1 LPEYEWDW
9 EADVLQ
15 NLNRFLGM
23 DLKYMLGIPEPT
35 IAGDRAPF
43 VLKGGNKAA
52 EEMAAKIAARMRID
66 WDAAKPTGYPHAF
79 VIDHLPP
86 DGPPLDQ
93 VRLRVP
99 DLLGDIAFR
108 RGQRDYL
115 ESKSAWPAE
124 DWPLRWLLGAI
135 FNAERRIMAYA
146 DFRHAR
152 VKLLFTEPF
161 FVGSDPDEIRPKR
174 VSRVLEH
181 LQGALTL
188 KNRYARNEAYQW
200 VKIVSFGDGTQWL
213 GLMTNRGARSW
224 EQIPYPDWG

>member
-1 LPEYEWDW
+1 MPEYEWDW

-23 DLKYMLGIPEPT
+23 DLKYMLGIPDPT
-35 IAGDRAPF
+35 SVGDRVLF

-52 EEMAAKIAARMRID
+52 EEMAAKIAVRTRVN
-66 WDAAKPTGYPHAF
+66 WDAAKPTGYPHAH
-79 VIDHLPP
+79 VIDFLPP
-86 DGPPLDQ
+86 DGQSPDQ

-99 DLLGDIAFR
+99 DLLGDLCFR
-108 RGQRDYL
+108 GGQRAYL
-115 ESKSAWPAE
+115 QSKALWPRE

-135 FNAERRIMAYA
+135 FSAERRIMAYA

-152 VKLLFTEPF
+152 VKLLFTESF

-174 VSRVLEH
+174 IARVLEH

-200 VKIVSFGDGTQWL
+200 VKIINAGDGMQWL
-213 GLMTNRGARSW
+213 GLMTQKGALSW
-224 EQIPYPDWG
+224 EQVPYPDWG